1 MAVLA
6 SLEDPSVAALL
17 QDDIC
22 AFGVLTYDYVALRSG
37 AVQLGSFRMTVL
49 LSE

>member
-6 SLEDPSVAALL
+6 SLEDPSLAALL

-22 AFGVLTYDYVALRSG
+22 AFEVMSYDYVAL
-37 AVQLGSFRMTVL
+37 
-49 LSE
+49 

>member
-6 SLEDPSVAALL
+6 SLEDPSLAALL

-22 AFGVLTYDYVALRSG
+22 AFGVMTYDYVALRSG
-37 AVQLGSFRMTVL
+37 AVHLGAF
-49 LSE
+49 EI